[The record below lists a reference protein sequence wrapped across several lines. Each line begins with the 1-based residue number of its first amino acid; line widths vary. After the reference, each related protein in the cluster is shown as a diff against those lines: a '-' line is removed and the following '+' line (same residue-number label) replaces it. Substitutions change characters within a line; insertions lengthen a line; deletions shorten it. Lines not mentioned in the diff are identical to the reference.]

1 MKQNDFTDRAK
12 KMIADSF
19 EVEEGWRD
27 GQENEAASGTGFV
40 HVPARG
46 SLEIYVLSEEAMSYK
61 GHYTDGRMRPC
72 LRNGCIACSRSIGI
86 QRRWV
91 FSVYDIGRRVSG
103 LLDLGDAPAG
113 LIRDFSN
120 QYGGLRGLRL
130 RLGKAGGTLRG
141 RIEVELGGLSR
152 VPNSELPDSVN
163 VADCLRKMWS
173 DQSSKDILG
182 HS

>member
-1 MKQNDFTDRAK
+1 MKANDFTLRAK
-12 KMIADSF
+12 KMMADSF

-27 GQENEAASGTGFV
+27 GQDQEAASGTGFV

-46 SLEIYVLSEEAMSYK
+46 TLEVYVLSEQPVSYK
-61 GHYTDGRMRPC
+61 GHYTGGRMRPWG
-72 LRNGCIACSRSIGI
+72 RGGCIPCSRSVGV

-113 LIRDFSN
+113 LVRDFSTE
-120 QYGGLRGLRL
+120 YGGLRGLRL

-141 RIEVELGGLSR
+141 RIEVE
-152 VPNSELPDSVN
+152 
-163 VADCLRKMWS
+163 
-173 DQSSKDILG
+173 
-182 HS
+182 